1 MKEQISKKPS
11 GRPSRKSVG
20 VRDKL
25 LIINKDPTREYRVV
39 SSDPRRIYELEQ
51 LGYRIETASD
61 HLPKGLR
68 TDQPLTTDNSIPVG
82 GGQSHVLMSI
92 DKEWYHEG
100 QKEKEEQNQALEAGL
115 SPKLSDGQYGKI
127 TIGSTTKE
135 PT

>member
-39 SSDPRRIYELEQ
+39 SSDPRRIYE
-51 LGYRIETASD
+51 
-61 HLPKGLR
+61 
-68 TDQPLTTDNSIPVG
+68 LTTDNSIPVG